1 MLPDNLQIP
10 FTKNNFIYSSQ
21 QLDEIVVITILF
33 YFQKKKKPKTEGQM
47 IRQYFSNGHV
57 QVIHLGPKLTLLD
70 PKT

>member
-33 YFQKKKKPKTEGQM
+33 YFQKKKK
-47 IRQYFSNGHV
+47 N
-57 QVIHLGPKLTLLD
+57 PKLKVKWLD
-70 PKT
+70 SISQMDMYKWYI

>member
-33 YFQKKKKPKTEGQM
+33 YFQKKK
-47 IRQYFSNGHV
+47 N
-57 QVIHLGPKLTLLD
+57 PKLKVKWLD
-70 PKT
+70 SISQMDMYKWYI